1 MKRKYL
7 CLFLILSICIF
18 SLTGCYDANGIENLS
33 YSIAIGLDK
42 GENNI
47 LKLSI
52 QFATPSAGGG
62 NSEGSSQSN
71 TTTITSIECSSIP
84 SGLNL
89 INSYISKKVNLSHC
103 KVIVISEELASE
115 GISEYIYTLVDNVE
129 VRPTCNI
136 VVTRC
141 DAIDFLEKA
150 KPTLEKLT
158 ARYYEAALR
167 SGEYTAYTADI
178 QLKDFYSAL
187 KNSTSQPVA
196 ILAGIN
202 TEETHLNYE
211 YIDKFNIDSSYKANE
226 TPIQDKTSLEC
237 MGLAV
242 FNNDKIVGELDG
254 IESICYS
261 ILTNKLD
268 NCMITIKNPN
278 SSESSIDIYLDPQKN
293 TQIDVKMIN
302 NAPYI
307 SIKVFLEGYITSADQ
322 ESEHSSPEALEL
334 IGKAAN
340 AYLKNQISSFAY
352 KTSKDLK
359 CDIVGFGKYAL
370 MDYLT
375 LDDWNSIDWLSNYQ
389 NAFFDIEV
397 SVNINSGELFSK
409 M

>member
-1 MKRKYL
+1 MKRKFL
-7 CLFLILSICIF
+7 CLFLILSICVF
-18 SLTGCYDANGIENLS
+18 SLTGCYDASGIENLS
-33 YSIAIGLDK
+33 YAIAIGLDK
-42 GENNI
+42 GQNNI

-52 QFATPSAGGG
+52 QFATPSAGGS

-71 TTTITSIECSSIP
+71 TTTITSIECSSIS
-84 SGLNL
+84 SGLNI

-103 KVIVISEELASE
+103 KVIVMSEELAAD
-115 GISEYIYTLVDNVE
+115 GISEYIYTLVDNIE

-158 ARYYEAALR
+158 ARYYEAALN

-178 QLKDFYSAL
+178 QLKDFYSDL

-202 TEETHLNYE
+202 TIETHLDYE
-211 YIDKFNIDSSYKANE
+211 YINKFNIDSSYKANE
-226 TPIQDKTSLEC
+226 TPIKDKTSLEC

-242 FNNDKIVGELDG
+242 FDNDKIVGELDG

-261 ILTNKLD
+261 ILTNKLK

-278 SSESSIDIYLDPQKN
+278 SSENSIDIYLGRKKN

-302 NAPYI
+302 NTPYI
-307 SIKVFLEGYITSADQ
+307 SVKVFLEGYITSVDQ
-322 ESEHSSPEALEL
+322 ESEHSSPKSLET
-334 IGKAAN
+334 IGEAAN
-340 AYLKNQISSFAY
+340 VYLKDQISSFAY
-352 KTSKDLK
+352 KTAKDLE

-375 LDDWNSIDWLSNYQ
+375 LDDWNYSNWLSNYK
-389 NAFFDIEV
+389 NAFFDIDV
-397 SVNINSGELFSK
+397 SVNVISGELFSK

>member
-71 TTTITSIECSSIP
+71 TTTITSIECSSIS

-129 VRPTCNI
+129 VRPTCNV

-141 DAIDFLEKA
+141 EAIDFLKKA

-158 ARYYEAALR
+158 ARYYEAALN

-202 TEETHLNYE
+202 TNKTHQTHE
-211 YIDKFNIDSSYKANE
+211 YTDKFNIDSSYKANE

-237 MGLAV
+237 MGLVV
-242 FNNDKIVGELDG
+242 FDNDKIVGELDG

-268 NCMITIKNPN
+268 NCLITIKNPD
-278 SSESSIDIYLDPQKN
+278 SSKNPVDIYLNPQKN
-293 TQIDVKMIN
+293 TKIDVKMIN
-302 NAPYI
+302 NTPYI

-322 ESEHSSPEALEL
+322 ESEHSSPENLKL
-334 IGKAAN
+334 IGKAAD
-340 AYLKNQISSFAY
+340 AYLENQISSFVY

-359 CDIVGFGKYAL
+359 CDIIGFGKYAL
-370 MDYLT
+370 MHYLT
-375 LDDWNSIDWLSNYQ
+375 LDEWNSTNWLSNYQ

-397 SVNINSGELFSK
+397 SVNVNSGELFSK

>member
-1 MKRKYL
+1 MKRKIL

-33 YSIAIGLDK
+33 YAIAIGLDK

-52 QFATPSAGGG
+52 QFATPNAGGG

-84 SGLNL
+84 SGINL

-103 KVIVISEELASE
+103 KVIVVSEELASD

-136 VVTRC
+136 VITRC

-158 ARYYEAALR
+158 ARYYEAAL
-167 SGEYTAYTADI
+167 SSVEYTAYTADI

-202 TEETHLNYE
+202 TDETHLTYE

-226 TPIQDKTSLEC
+226 TPIQDKTNLEC

-242 FNNDKIVGELDG
+242 FNNDKIVGELND
-254 IESICYS
+254 IESVCYS
-261 ILTNKLD
+261 ILTNRLD

-278 SSESSIDIYLDPQKN
+278 SPEKSIDLYLEPKKS
-293 TQIDVKMIN
+293 TKIDIKMIN
-302 NAPYI
+302 NTPYI
-307 SIKVFLEGYITSADQ
+307 SIKVALEGSITSADY
-322 ESEHSSPEALEL
+322 ESEYSSFESLETV
-334 IGKAAN
+334 GKAADV
-340 AYLKNQISSFAY
+340 YLKDQLSSFAY

-370 MDYLT
+370 IDYLT
-375 LDDWNSIDWLSNYQ
+375 LEDWNSADWLTNYQ

-397 SVNINSGELFSK
+397 SVNVNSGELFSK